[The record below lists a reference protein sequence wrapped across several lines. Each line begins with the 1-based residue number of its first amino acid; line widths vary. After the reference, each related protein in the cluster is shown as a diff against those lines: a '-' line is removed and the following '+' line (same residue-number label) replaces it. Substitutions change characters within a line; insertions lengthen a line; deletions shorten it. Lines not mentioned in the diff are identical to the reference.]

1 MNNRCPLNLIYRG
14 EALRNYIN
22 SRKERCI
29 ECGITDKAVLVYHHI
44 KPEDKLFALSNYNKK
59 VHTKELV
66 EDEISKCVV
75 LCHNCHM
82 KYHQKHPVNIRKKKI
97 QIEPNK
103 PEVKKQ
109 IQKKTLSFDQKLPGP
124 LNALPTYKLERIIK
138 QCQEIIK
145 GREEIKP
152 YDNYNFNII

>member
-1 MNNRCPLNLIYRG
+1 MNSRCPLNLIYRG

-66 EDEISKCVV
+66 DDEISKCII

-82 KYHQKHPVNIRKKKI
+82 KYHQKHPVNIKKEKKKEETKI
-97 QIEPNK
+97 S
-103 PEVKKQ
+103 VKEKEKL
-109 IQKKTLSFDQKLPGP
+109 KKNPLSFSQKIGYP
-124 LNALPTYKLERIIK
+124 LNALPTYKLEIIIEQCQQIIK
-138 QCQEIIK
+138 N
-145 GREEIKP
+145 RE
-152 YDNYNFNII
+152 

>member
-1 MNNRCPLNLIYRG
+1 MLIAYWKQGG
-14 EALRNYIN
+14 EIPAVLSILFIEVKPVKNYIN
-22 SRKERCI
+22 SQKERCI

-82 KYHQKHPVNIRKKKI
+82 KYHQKHPVNIKKEKKKEETKI
-97 QIEPNK
+97 S
-103 PEVKKQ
+103 VKEKEKL
-109 IQKKTLSFDQKLPGP
+109 KKNPLSFSQKIGYP
-124 LNALPTYKLERIIK
+124 LNALPTYKLEIIIEQCQQIIK
-138 QCQEIIK
+138 N
-145 GREEIKP
+145 RE
-152 YDNYNFNII
+152 